1 MLQPVLALLFTLA
14 ALAAVLLALP
24 RAANQARSGSPSTA
38 ATDTQ
43 RESHGPRLESS
54 PVKESVL

>member
-1 MLQPVLALLFTLA
+1 MLQQVLALLFTLA
-14 ALAAVLLALP
+14 ALAAILLALP

-43 RESHGPRLESS
+43 RESHGPPGSGPS
-54 PVKESVL
+54 

>member
-1 MLQPVLALLFTLA
+1 MLQQVLALLVTVA
-14 ALAAVLLALP
+14 ALAASLRALP

-43 RESHGPRLESS
+43 RQSHRPPGSGQT
-54 PVKESVL
+54 